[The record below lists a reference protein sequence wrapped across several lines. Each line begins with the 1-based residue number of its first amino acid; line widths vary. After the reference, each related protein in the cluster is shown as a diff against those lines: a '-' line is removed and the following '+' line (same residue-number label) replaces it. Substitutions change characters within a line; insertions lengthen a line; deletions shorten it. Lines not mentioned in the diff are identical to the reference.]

1 VKLGTISKVI
11 IYTSIESS
19 VNGPYSGLSTNLVH
33 NLVFEDLKVLW
44 IRYTIAVDLLIDNL
58 LEYEEIENLDFQ
70 YNNTILG
77 RSPCHQ
83 KRIS

>member
-1 VKLGTISKVI
+1 MGTISKVI
-11 IYTSIESS
+11 IYISIEGS
-19 VNGPYSGLSTNLVH
+19 VNGHYSGLSVNLVH

-44 IRYTIAVDLLIDNL
+44 IRYTVAAKLLIDNL
-58 LEYEEIENLDFQ
+58 LEYQEIENRDFQ